1 MTILVFTMVVFLI
14 GALLG
19 FCFKVYIL
27 LPVMTV
33 SLVAFIGFGFKYDSS
48 FGFVLF
54 LIFLGITALQLGYL
68 CASAIGV
75 YATGADEQRRRSGL
89 IETAQR
95 IFRQS
100 RT

>member
-1 MTILVFTMVVFLI
+1 MTILVFTMIAFLV

-19 FCFKVYIL
+19 LYFKVYVL
-27 LPVMTV
+27 LPVIILSFATTV
-33 SLVAFIGFGFKYDSS
+33 GFGFEYESS
-48 FGFVLF
+48 FGFILF
-54 LIFLGITALQLGYL
+54 LIFFGITALQLGYL

-75 YATGADEQRRRSGL
+75 YATSADERKHRSGL